1 MAASLQDIQR
11 RIASTKK
18 TRQIT
23 SAMQMVSTAKLSQI
37 QRHGGSY
44 TTYANALHDVVA
56 HLANAHINNVSG
68 TFLEQRDVKKVGFLV
83 ISSDRGLVGG
93 YNSTLLKGM
102 MAVIEE
108 RQLTPDQ
115 VVILAVGGNA
125 SDFFK
130 KRGFNV
136 AYEYRGVSDVPTFNE
151 VREIVKTVTTM
162 YDNEVFDEL
171 TVAYQHFVSRI
182 QNDPRL
188 EKMLPVTTDDMEPT
202 EEGGLKADYEMDP
215 SPEQILGVVLPQY
228 AESLVYGAILDA
240 KTAEHAASANA
251 MSSATDNAK
260 EVINTLEL
268 QFNRA
273 RQSAITTEITE
284 ITGGMAA
291 LD

>member
-56 HLANAHINNVSG
+56 HLSNAHINNVSG
-68 TFLEQRDVKKVGFLV
+68 TLLEQRDVKKVGFLV

-102 MAVIEE
+102 MAIIEE

-182 QNDPRL
+182 QNDLRL
-188 EKMLPVTTDDMEPT
+188 EKMLPVTTDDMEST

>member
-68 TFLEQRDVKKVGFLV
+68 TLLEQRDVKKVGFLV

-136 AYEYRGVSDVPTFNE
+136 AYEYRGVSDEPTFNE

-182 QNDPRL
+182 QNDLRL

>member
-56 HLANAHINNVSG
+56 HLSNAHINNVSG
-68 TFLEQRDVKKVGFLV
+68 TLLEQRDVKKVGFLV

-182 QNDPRL
+182 QNDLRL
-188 EKMLPVTTDDMEPT
+188 EKMLPVTTDDMEST

>member
-68 TFLEQRDVKKVGFLV
+68 TLLEQRDVKKVGFLV

-130 KRGFNV
+130 KPGFNV

-182 QNDPRL
+182 QNDLRL

>member
-68 TFLEQRDVKKVGFLV
+68 TLLEQRDVKKVGFLV

-93 YNSTLLKGM
+93 YNSMLLKGM
-102 MAVIEE
+102 MAIIEE

-182 QNDPRL
+182 QNDLRL
-188 EKMLPVTTDDMEPT
+188 EKMLPVTTDDMEST

>member
-68 TFLEQRDVKKVGFLV
+68 TLLEQRDVKKVGFLV

-102 MAVIEE
+102 MAIIEE

-130 KRGFNV
+130 KRGYNV

-182 QNDPRL
+182 QNDLRL

>member
-56 HLANAHINNVSG
+56 HLSNAHINNVSG
-68 TFLEQRDVKKVGFLV
+68 TLLEQRDVKKVGFLV

-102 MAVIEE
+102 MAIIEE

-182 QNDPRL
+182 QNDLRL

-260 EVINTLEL
+260 EIIRTLEL